1 MPDHTARNRLNK
13 LLRSIKNAMIT
24 PTTSLGFLP
33 RSDGSASFSQG
44 RTSVIA
50 SVNGPMEVR
59 IRDELPQEAYVEVI
73 VRPAIG
79 VTSMPLLSS
88 LAIFPPA
95 LDADFSSSGTRE
107 KYLESRLLSALKPI
121 ILRSNHPRTLI
132 QIVVQVVQSA
142 GVEDNAVATLLLL
155 APALNA
161 AVLALLDAGV
171 PLKSVLAATTVA
183 FLKGSGE
190 LIVEPGLEDLK
201 NATSK
206 HVLAFTSTGQL
217 GFVESEGEFEYE
229 DFERAAEAGRNV
241 CSAKGEGNDD
251 DTKMDTGGQG
261 VGELIRQ
268 VVREKVQKDLR
279 WRA

>member
-1 MPDHTARNRLNK
+1 ME
-13 LLRSIKNAMIT
+13 LLVWH
-24 PTTSLGFLP
+24 PP
-33 RSDGSASFSQG
+33 H
-44 RTSVIA
+44 
-50 SVNGPMEVR
+50 
-59 IRDELPQEAYVEVI
+59 
-73 VRPAIG
+73 
-79 VTSMPLLSS
+79 
-88 LAIFPPA
+88 FPPT
-95 LDADFSSSGTRE
+95 LDANFSSPGTKE

-190 LIVEPGLEDLK
+190 LIVEPELEDLK

-206 HVLAFTSTGQL
+206 HVLAFTSVGQL

-229 DFERAAEAGRNV
+229 DFERVVEAGRNI
-241 CSAKGEGNDD
+241 CSVKGEGNDG

-261 VGELIRQ
+261 VGELMRKI
-268 VVREKVQKDLR
+268 VREKVEKDLR